1 MVDKITDTTTAV
13 HHIILFCHVLFR
25 MAKKKPQR
33 RKSKARLPGDYSN
46 IAAVT
51 DYDYAALPPGLY
63 DVTEQNV
70 SSKQRTGQ

>member
-1 MVDKITDTTTAV
+1 MT
-13 HHIILFCHVLFR
+13 
-25 MAKKKPQR
+25 KKKSMR
-33 RKSKARLPGDYSN
+33 RKSKAKAPGDDSY
-46 IAAVT
+46 IAVVT

>member
-1 MVDKITDTTTAV
+1 
-13 HHIILFCHVLFR
+13 
-25 MAKKKPQR
+25 MAKKKPKR
-33 RKSKARLPGDYSN
+33 RKSTAKQPGDYSN

>member
-1 MVDKITDTTTAV
+1 
-13 HHIILFCHVLFR
+13 
-25 MAKKKPQR
+25 MAKKKSKR
-33 RKSKARLPGDYSN
+33 RKSKAILPGDYSN
-46 IAAVT
+46 IGVVT